1 MNLQLGGFETIA
13 DVTDSDIARYLRL
26 MDVENSF
33 VILSNTSSEFIQAA
47 FLGDKYQIE
56 YSIANGSEQ
65 YQQFGSYDVAK
76 ELFLSF
82 LNNDTSYR
90 KSGEWKP
97 IGAQQS
103 WLKRLIGGNR

>member
-13 DVTDSDIARYLRL
+13 DVTDGDIARYLRL

-33 VILSNTSSEFIQAA
+33 VILSNASSEFIQAA
-47 FLGDKYQIE
+47 FRGDKYQIE
-56 YSIANGSEQ
+56 YSITNGSEQ
-65 YQQFGSYDVAK
+65 YQQFGTYDVAK

-90 KSGEWKP
+90 NSGEWKL
-97 IGAQQS
+97 IRVQQS
-103 WLKRLIGGNR
+103 WLQRLINGNR